1 MTAGSPKMSATDSI
15 TSVDKKLT
23 TEGVVDGHKPT
34 VTTEEVDVAARLVSG
49 HEVAFTAEE
58 AARIR

>member
-1 MTAGSPKMSATDSI
+1 MSATDSI